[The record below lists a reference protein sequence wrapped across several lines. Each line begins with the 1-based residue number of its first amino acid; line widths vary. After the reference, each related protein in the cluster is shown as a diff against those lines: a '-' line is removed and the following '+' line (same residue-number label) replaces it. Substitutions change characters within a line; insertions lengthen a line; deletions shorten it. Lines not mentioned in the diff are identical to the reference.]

1 MNAKKLGAGL
11 CFIVAVFFV
20 FVVQAQLIFP
30 WRTGS
35 FDQYPQF
42 NPEWIKKFNV
52 KNLTFDILDKK
63 DFQPGK
69 DQGLVHH
76 FDFDLHGNLT
86 RFYYTRILRETVKET
101 FVAGGGKGKHRT
113 KSRHIRES
121 LYVYDTISYRFFYD
135 SLSRLVA
142 KRYNDG
148 NYYEATYFDYDS
160 QGRIL
165 RELRCRETN
174 TSIDRNEFT
183 LGVQTIIS
191 DERFSYQS
199 TGQFQYKKIC
209 LNDEGRPF
217 KEIIIDMNQHQQV
230 TELNEHFIVSWITQK
245 TTFQYDQFG
254 QLTQKTFDTNAD
266 VAQSL
271 KDTFEYDNRGNITW
285 ERQYK
290 NGILLNERSYLF
302 DSANE
307 LVTSFVIRDHIN
319 KSMRIVKLMYEK
331 YKQ

>member
-1 MNAKKLGAGL
+1 MSLAMRLIGVGL
-11 CFIVAVFFV
+11 ILFYSCFLR
-20 FVVQAQLIFP
+20 AQLIFP
-30 WRTGS
+30 GHAGA

-42 NPEWIKKFNV
+42 NPEWIKKFRV

-76 FDFDLHGNLT
+76 FDFDTRGNLV
-86 RFYYTRILRETVKET
+86 RFYYTRILRETVKEI
-101 FVAGGGKGKHRT
+101 FVAGGGKGRHRT
-113 KSRHIRES
+113 APRHIRES
-121 LYVYDTISYRFFYD
+121 AYVYDTISTRFFYD
-135 SLSRLVA
+135 SLSRLIA

-148 NYYEATYFDYDS
+148 NYYEATYFEYDEN
-160 QGRIL
+160 GRTL

-174 TSIDRNEFT
+174 TNADRNEFT

-191 DERFSYQS
+191 DERFTYQS
-199 TGQFQYKKIC
+199 TGQYQYKKNC

-217 KEIIIDMNQHQQV
+217 KEIIADLNNRQQL
-230 TELNEHFIVSWITQK
+230 TELNEHFIVSWISQK

-254 QLTQKTFDTNAD
+254 QLTQKTFETNAD
-266 VAQSL
+266 VTQAL
-271 KDTFEYDNRGNITW
+271 KDTFEYDNKGNITW

-290 NGILLNERSYLF
+290 NGVLLNERSYLF
-302 DSANE
+302 DALNE

-319 KSMRIVKLMYEK
+319 KSMRIVKLIYEY
-331 YKQ
+331 YK